1 MWRLVPAIQA
11 LEGRRQREAG
21 QGQEGIHMVLTA
33 YPGKPSSKLQVQGQ
47 TPSQKLNWRVTEKA
61 LNMDFWSPQA
71 HEPLPHSSPTVNQET
86 FFSL

>member
-1 MWRLVPAIQA
+1 MWRLVPAIPA
-11 LEGRRQREAG
+11 LEGQRRQEAG
-21 QGQEGIHMVLTA
+21 QGQEGIYMALTA

-71 HEPLPHSSPTVNQET
+71 CEPLPHSSSTVNQET
-86 FFSL
+86 FSSL